1 MFMGKT
7 SFGCTCKGSLGGSVV
22 STVIRDEFNECDS
35 APNDVTSAGTQSG
48 RDESFEGSHSSR

>member
-1 MFMGKT
+1 MGKT
-7 SFGCTCKGSLGGSVV
+7 SFGCTCNGSLGGSVV
-22 STVIRDEFNECDS
+22 STVIRDEFNECNS